1 MTTVKEISWVTD
13 PYRPSIRPIH
23 NRIIFGLDQ
32 LNPIRTE
39 VSDLGSGRVRTS
51 YYFSGAVSN
60 SDLRKLEEKIEKI
73 RYNPLTVTY
82 IPEDRLTA
90 DEISRENQG
99 ILSILPALITRLS
112 DFNVSTIETTRM
124 SFEGIMEKS
133 RFLYTPLTL
142 DNQPLTEGKGV
153 PLFYP
158 QEEIDSLIEKINP
171 SALVGYQLLSD
182 QEIAFFAV
190 KDDPLMKDLVVDH
203 HRLALIPISRNVDQ
217 DVQFLPL
224 KRETAM
230 LVEKLMREGYF
241 TFSHLEPLDLAL
253 IEEIA
258 LQWRT
263 QIEGEVNPPTL
274 ESRDRKRKKDFVDH
288 LLLEKDNYLNID
300 SNNPENP
307 DPNDFDQKTFTQKDF
322 DSYLRSEYGHPI
334 KVFKTS
340 LHLGDDPRS
349 WYLEAL
355 RSIKAGHLPS
365 YIFTPSEAMAIE
377 YLPETEARLQY
388 GAIRAYLDLTQTNSV
403 LIPYIPSVRVS
414 ENYSVKAIF
423 GRYEDVLQ
431 LMEKLQY
438 YWSLAGNWLVFG
450 CSNGNRDHC
459 IAQRW
464 LIRREHPQYSP
475 LIVTLPDG
483 DRYLVVDTPEPKN
496 FQIPKVD
503 EKIVHSLE
511 RELRDYYLNTCHD
524 QMDPVSREEIG
535 QMDLAQLLTL
545 IVTDDRP
552 QYCFETH
559 TIRNLPSPQNPIT
572 MRPFSPKVL
581 SQYALSTLAQDG
593 LYSIGPVPGL
603 LDAVPVPQLVSPPG
617 GVISI
622 FTQGIESSI
631 NPVVDVNVTFPSGQ
645 ISSLFSIWL
654 EQDRDQFLQKAQE
667 LWLDGWF
674 LPPWAAIQYSLPSN
688 NDSKSRMGKAPS
700 LLNIRPDPVLL
711 AAGQNRTRGEAALKY
726 LLSS

>member
-39 VSDLGSGRVRTS
+39 ISDLGSGRVRTS
-51 YYFSGAVSN
+51 YYFSDASTIKTK
-60 SDLRKLEEKIEKI
+60 LRTLEEKIEKI

-82 IPEDRLTA
+82 IPQDRLTA
-90 DEISRENQG
+90 DEISRENEG
-99 ILSILPALITRLS
+99 LLSILPALITRLS

-124 SFEGIMEKS
+124 SFEGIAGKT
-133 RFLYTPLTL
+133 RFLYTPMTL
-142 DNQPLTEGKGV
+142 DNQPLAEGKGV

-158 QEEIDSLIEKINP
+158 NEEIDSLVEKINP

-217 DVQFLPL
+217 DVQFLPF
-224 KRETAM
+224 KRETMM
-230 LVEKLMREGYF
+230 LVEKLTREGYF

-263 QIEGEVNPPTL
+263 QIEEEVNPPTL
-274 ESRDRKRKKDFVDH
+274 TNFQMKDQGDRKSEIESSVSDD
-288 LLLEKDNYLNID
+288 E
-300 SNNPENP
+300 S
-307 DPNDFDQKTFTQKDF
+307 DQKTFTQKDF
-322 DSYLRSEYGHPI
+322 DSYLRSEYGNPI

-377 YLPETEARLQY
+377 YLPEIEARLQY
-388 GAIRAYLDLTQTNSV
+388 GAIRAYVDLTQTNSI

-423 GRYEDVLQ
+423 ARYDDVLQ
-431 LMEKLQY
+431 FMEKLQY

-450 CSNGNRDHC
+450 CPNGNRNNDES

-464 LIRREHPQYSP
+464 IIKREHPEYSP

-496 FQIPKVD
+496 FQFLTDLQNRKKID
-503 EKIVHSLE
+503 EKVVHSLE
-511 RELRDYYLNTCHD
+511 DELRQYYLKTCHD

-535 QMDLAQLLTL
+535 QMDLSQLLTL

-572 MRPFSPKVL
+572 MRPFSQKVL

-603 LDAVPVPQLVSPPG
+603 LDTVPVPQLVPPPG

-622 FTQGIESSI
+622 FTQGIESSL
-631 NPVVDVNVTFPSGQ
+631 NQVVDVNVTFPSGQ

-654 EQDRDQFLQKAQE
+654 EKDHEQFLQKAQE

-674 LPPWAAIQYSLPSN
+674 LPPWASMQYSLTN
-688 NDSKSRMGKAPS
+688 RNRRNPS

-711 AAGQNRTRGEAALKY
+711 TAGQNRTRGEAALKY